1 MHSGSETPLN
11 LGILTAV
18 PQVQGRGDNSA
29 REGEIESDLY
39 PLGLEYCISA
49 PLLIPIPSEQ
59 QTLTP
64 PQYNSFS
71 ATN

>member
-1 MHSGSETPLN
+1 MVTSGRSGLEVIVN
-11 LGILTAV
+11 
-18 PQVQGRGDNSA
+18 
-29 REGEIESDLY
+29 EESLFDLEFFD
-39 PLGLEYCISA
+39 LEYCISA